1 MESGEIRDIQNLY
14 VMDYDGN
21 LIKIADLATNPDEQT
36 EKYAVKAQA
45 DHGELI
51 DGELVPSIEKQFG
64 SCRVWLEDDG
74 LHARMY
80 FANDDSLAD
89 HAWAI
94 SEDASYST
102 GIDWYPD
109 GYYGV
114 DKEIDE
120 PIGILREVSMVL
132 TGNDPR
138 AKTIDTKPESEAQR
152 SDEGEGENTNEEND
166 MSKDALTPDEKDK
179 LVEEL
184 LGAVDRFTTEVLE
197 SETEPTARDT
207 KDAEGEAAEA
217 TAETEA
223 AAEEKSAEEE
233 VKEEATATETKD
245 NIKTMPVVAVKDRAV
260 KQEVTKVE
268 TQKDWLTSKD
278 GHKAFATCLKQAGKF
293 GAQFDSL
300 WRAEASKHMS
310 LDGISGLPTP
320 VPTQVWE
327 NAVAKADGILAHLT
341 HVNTKAYRANI
352 LTADA
357 SQETG
362 RAHGHKKGDTKINQS
377 ITDTTRDVLCKMVY
391 KKLDLD
397 AIELYENPEL
407 IDFRAAELSE
417 SIIRE
422 IERAA
427 IIGDGRTEPESGADY
442 RMFDGTRGFY
452 SIKAD
457 AAAASGFGSL
467 VAATYTAPGGS
478 SYDLRQKVIKA
489 RSLIKTA
496 GRLFLVTKADLVS
509 DLLIATTT
517 TGMPL
522 YAGQTPEAIL
532 GVERVFAPSWMD
544 NDSNDAYL
552 IVEGAYKTIGST
564 GINSHTDFDVS
575 TNVNVLLDEAPRG
588 GSLDKYKSAVAIA
601 GAGVSA

>member
-1 MESGEIRDIQNLY
+1 
-14 VMDYDGN
+14 
-21 LIKIADLATNPDEQT
+21 
-36 EKYAVKAQA
+36 
-45 DHGELI
+45 
-51 DGELVPSIEKQFG
+51 
-64 SCRVWLEDDG
+64 
-74 LHARMY
+74 
-80 FANDDSLAD
+80 
-89 HAWAI
+89 
-94 SEDASYST
+94 
-102 GIDWYPD
+102 
-109 GYYGV
+109 
-114 DKEIDE
+114 
-120 PIGILREVSMVL
+120 
-132 TGNDPR
+132 
-138 AKTIDTKPESEAQR
+138 
-152 SDEGEGENTNEEND
+152 

-184 LGAVDRFTTEVLE
+184 LGAVDRFTTEVPE

-233 VKEEATATETKD
+233 VKEEAPATETKD

-496 GRLFLVTKADLVS
+496 GRLFLVTKAGLVS